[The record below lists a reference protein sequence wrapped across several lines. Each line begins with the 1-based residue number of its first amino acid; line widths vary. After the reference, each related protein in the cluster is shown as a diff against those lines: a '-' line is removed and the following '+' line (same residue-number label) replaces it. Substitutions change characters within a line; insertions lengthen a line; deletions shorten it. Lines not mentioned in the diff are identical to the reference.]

1 MSERGIPA
9 QDSYPDWL
17 QLVPVQE
24 GEPAE
29 ERPTVRR
36 GRPARKAA
44 EPVVEEA
51 PVVEE
56 PAADEAAE

>member
-44 EPVVEEA
+44 ETVVEEA